1 MGMWM
6 LAAAAAAKKKQD
18 QRRAA
23 ARRARSRREKEERE
37 AKEKNK
43 YRGSSSRD
51 LPSYLE
57 CIDQEIDSNQELK
70 EFFQKL
76 YQKVQEIR
84 NEAGAEHRANAEKFR
99 DLAEKYNKEK
109 MKIEKKLEESG
120 INFEGRKPF
129 GSIYLSRFTG
139 EYQSSTWGKS
149 RLSLYREVGDSYI
162 YYQATT
168 INGIERYR
176 LTESLIMEDEPEGYL
191 NVAKSSLEYNQKK
204 YEEAKKKLAKLEKRK
219 LFISY
224 EKKQNMIK
232 KLKNEIREIEN
243 NIDSN
248 RMAIKEHEFVLG
260 LTDEQK
266 SDLIKYIEAE
276 KCISDITY
284 KIKNLEY
291 QFEAALPKID
301 DKQTIFKAMQLLE
314 QDGMTEEEITS
325 VFKILDKIA
334 ILKSRGE
341 YEHKPWYRE
350 TADIKIIRSFVKEI
364 YESDPDFVDRNL
376 SEVVSIDKGDQEAD
390 DKNQDIS
397 DNNDDPEL

>member
-1 MGMWM
+1 MWM

-243 NIDSN
+243 NIDKN

-350 TADIKIIRSFVKEI
+350 TTDIKIIRSFVKEI